1 MSLAPGTAL
10 RWVEVLA
17 SAGVLVSSL
26 EYLARPRALDDTS
39 LASWPVLRLRHRSRS
54 TGVTGAV
61 LNLALAFPAVL
72 VTYAVRAAAAAALAA
87 TTLHGPLHVVL
98 LGLVVASTCLPA
110 LRGGCGC
117 EGSDQVLMIVFCT
130 LLLVA
135 VHPSPTAMRLGLW
148 FIALHACLAY
158 CVSGIYK
165 VTSRVWQDGTGLVG
179 VLGTRSLGT
188 PSVAAWL
195 AAHPATARRL
205 SNGVVLFETLFPL
218 ALAAPATWLPYFV
231 FAGIGFHLCCA
242 VLMGLNCFVW
252 AFTATYPA
260 IAYVVLR

>member
-10 RWVEVLA
+10 RWVEMLA

-26 EYLARPRALDDTS
+26 EYLARPHALDDTS
-39 LASWPVLRLRHRSRS
+39 LASWPVLRLRYRSLS
-54 TGVTGAV
+54 TGAAGA
-61 LNLALAFPAVL
+61 LLSLALAFPAVL
-72 VTYAVRAAAAAALAA
+72 VTYSVRAAAAAALLPF
-87 TTLHGPLHVVL
+87 TLYGPLHVAL
-98 LGLVVASTCLPA
+98 LGLVVTSTCVLA
-110 LRGGCGC
+110 LRGGYGC

-135 VHPSPTAMRLGLW
+135 AHPSPPALRLGLW
-148 FIALHACLAY
+148 FVALQACLAY

-165 VTSRVWQDGTGLVG
+165 VTSRVWRDGTGLIG

-188 PSVAAWL
+188 PHVAVWL
-195 AAHPATARRL
+195 AAHPITARRL
-205 SNGVVLFETLFPL
+205 SSGVAVFETLFPL
-218 ALAAPATWLPYFV
+218 VLVSPTTWLPYFLI
-231 FAGIGFHLCCA
+231 AGIGFHLSCA
-242 VLMGLNCFVW
+242 LLMGLNCFVW